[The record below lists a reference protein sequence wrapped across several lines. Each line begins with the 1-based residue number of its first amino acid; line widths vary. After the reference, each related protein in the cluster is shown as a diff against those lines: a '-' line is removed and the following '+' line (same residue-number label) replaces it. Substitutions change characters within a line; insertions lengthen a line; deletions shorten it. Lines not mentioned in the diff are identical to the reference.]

1 MEKLIQQSKDNFNKS
16 INKIGEQIEKS
27 EEIKNFSEIQI
38 KQWKQQ
44 LNNLQFE
51 YQEHFHIQV
60 KNSEQI
66 SFIKITQKR
75 KQYLDEHEQIDK
87 KMKIELNNDRFNQIL
102 GNGEYFENNLLV
114 ESPNEMRSIISGKN
128 LYFSGKHSL
137 QFQIEDVLMTGWT
150 GFFGLM
156 TSKEIIKLYVDQMDS
171 VHGFWSSGYLVQN
184 GKKSGHCGKRR
195 WIQGDSITMIID
207 CQLRSIHLE
216 NKRNYWSQ
224 DIPINTRLC
233 PLPWK
238 FMTIIKGC
246 RLRLINNS
254 S

>member
-66 SFIKITQKR
+66 SLIKITQKR
-75 KQYLDEHEQIDK
+75 KQHLDEHEQIDK
-87 KMKIELNNDRFNQIL
+87 KMKIELNNDRFDQIL

-137 QFQIEDVLMTGWT
+137 QFQIENVGHV
-150 GFFGLM
+150 FFGLM

-184 GKKSGHCGKRR
+184 GK
-195 WIQGDSITMIID
+195 
-207 CQLRSIHLE
+207 RS
-216 NKRNYWSQ
+216 
-224 DIPINTRLC
+224 
-233 PLPWK
+233 
-238 FMTIIKGC
+238 
-246 RLRLINNS
+246 
-254 S
+254 